1 MPSQIVPSEEVRL
14 AEAAA
19 YSAAMAAAAAAGAAA
34 VASGCSN
41 SGRCQQQE
49 DLTNST
55 LERRV
60 VIAAGGMRQKDS
72 KKGFD
77 NAIHCKLSGTCVQ
90 RGTTEKYRTYGHCI
104 CGSLLQTGARG
115 RSAHDTF

>member
-1 MPSQIVPSEEVRL
+1 MNF
-14 AEAAA
+14 A
-19 YSAAMAAAAAAGAAA
+19 
-34 VASGCSN
+34 
-41 SGRCQQQE
+41 
-49 DLTNST
+49 

-72 KKGFD
+72 TKGLD

-90 RGTTEKYRTYGHCI
+90 RGTTARKITYGDCI
-104 CGSLLQTGARG
+104 CGSLLQTGAKG